1 MSIGRHDCA
10 RPLMPDKDTAGAMSI
25 LVVHDDGTLR
35 DRVADA
41 LRNRGYQV
49 TTADGT
55 TEALEGTDQASF
67 KCVIVDL
74 RSGGCSALHVAVKLK
89 REMPDLRVIML
100 TGYASVES
108 AVAAMR
114 ISAHDDLS
122 KPFEADDVIATF
134 ASAGLAAAHGPA
146 RSKTLARIEW
156 EHVQRVLVECDGNK
170 SETARHLG
178 ITRRTLQRKLKL
190 RPPSQ

>member
-1 MSIGRHDCA
+1 
-10 RPLMPDKDTAGAMSI
+10 MPAEDTAGAMSI
-25 LVVHDDGTLR
+25 LVVDEDGTLR

-55 TEALEGTDQASF
+55 TEAPEGTDQASF

-74 RSGGCSALHVAVKLK
+74 RIVGCSALHVAVTLK
-89 REMPDLRVIML
+89 RELPDLRVVML

-134 ASAGLAAAHGPA
+134 ASAGYAATHGPA

-156 EHVQRVLVECDGNK
+156 EHVQRVLVECDVGRL
-170 SETARHLG
+170 E
-178 ITRRTLQRKLKL
+178 
-190 RPPSQ
+190 